1 MLYLPSLFFTGSA
14 SRLLLF
20 SAQPLYNA
28 IAGTSTDAALSV
40 LNFLFLILLILIF
53 FKYNLFF

>member
-1 MLYLPSLFFTGSA
+1 MLYLPSLFFTGSV

-20 SAQPLYNA
+20 SVQPLYNA

>member
-1 MLYLPSLFFTGSA
+1 
-14 SRLLLF
+14 
-20 SAQPLYNA
+20 LYNA

-53 FKYNLFF
+53 SNIIYFFEKPV